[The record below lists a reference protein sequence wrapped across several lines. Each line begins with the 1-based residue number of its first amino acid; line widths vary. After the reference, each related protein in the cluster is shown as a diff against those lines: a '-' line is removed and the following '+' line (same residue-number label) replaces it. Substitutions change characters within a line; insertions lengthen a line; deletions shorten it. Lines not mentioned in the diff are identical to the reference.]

1 MNAPAEPGG
10 RKQSATMK
18 EKLSYRAP
26 ELLRLDILVETGFAA
41 SIQQVDGNNIE
52 QVQVDNNEMQW

>member
-1 MNAPAEPGG
+1 
-10 RKQSATMK
+10 MK